1 VKLGEILHETYTDA
15 QKKLQGPPILRGDP
29 VRIFRGLIS
38 MTHTVPVLNIQK
50 LVKCYLYLVFSLI
63 TYVLGSYLFI
73 VSIRLV
79 LILTISLLQIVDFF
93 SFN

>member
-1 VKLGEILHETYTDA
+1 
-15 QKKLQGPPILRGDP
+15 
-29 VRIFRGLIS
+29 

-79 LILTISLLQIVDFF
+79 LIFTISLLQIVDFF
-93 SFN
+93 SLN